1 MSEENLIKEK
11 KHHHKDKKDKK
22 DKKEKKEKKH
32 HKEKKDKKEKKSKKA
47 EKKIKEASNEIKSEN
62 DKDSMPSTESEK
74 PLVLKK
80 GPEFEEIEINLDED
94 TPLSKKEQR
103 LLKKGKITLE
113 QLREK
118 KGIHA
123 EPETKQNE
131 EKKDDAGEEKDDE
144 NSEKPKKPEPRSK
157 FAVWIGNLSY
167 ETTSEDIVS
176 FIVAKTAEYPEWTPE
191 LSDDEP
197 CIIKEKDITRVH
209 LPKNGRKNKGFAHV
223 DFKKPSHLVAAI
235 SLSEKDLNGRNLL
248 IKDSHSFQGRP
259 EKVKVLSKN
268 PPSRIL
274 FVGNLSFDTK
284 EELLEEHF
292 RHCGEI
298 VRIRMA
304 TFEDSGKC
312 KGFAFI
318 DFKDEE
324 GPTKA
329 LQDKSCKWLINR
341 QLRME
346 FGEDRSARKVGKRP
360 APENESENENKRQ
373 RFDDN
378 NDNRESNDN
387 NGYRERSRG
396 FQPKQDKFQKRS
408 NFNDYRSNEYAS
420 NKRLKSSIALATA
433 PRASA
438 AIVKSTG
445 KKVKFD

>member
-22 DKKEKKEKKH
+22 DKKEKKEKKEKKH
-32 HKEKKDKKEKKSKKA
+32 HKDKKDKKEKKSKKV
-47 EKKIKEASNEIKSEN
+47 EKEIKEEESNEIKSEN
-62 DKDSMPSTESEK
+62 DSNSIPSTESEK
-74 PLVLKK
+74 PSVSKK
-80 GPEFEEIEINLDED
+80 GPEFEEIEIKLDED

-118 KGIHA
+118 KGIHT
-123 EPETKQNE
+123 EPEPVQKE
-131 EKKDDAGEEKDDE
+131 EKKEDAAGEDKEGDY
-144 NSEKPKKPEPRSK
+144 SEKPKKPEPRSK

-197 CIIKEKDITRVH
+197 CMIKEKDITRVH

-223 DFKKPSHLVAAI
+223 DFKKPSQLVAAI

-284 EELLEEHF
+284 EEILEEHF

-318 DFKDEE
+318 DFRDEE

-346 FGEDRSARKVGKRP
+346 YGEDRSARKR
-360 APENESENENKRQ
+360 NQ
-373 RFDDN
+373 
-378 NDNRESNDN
+378 
-387 NGYRERSRG
+387 
-396 FQPKQDKFQKRS
+396 
-408 NFNDYRSNEYAS
+408 
-420 NKRLKSSIALATA
+420 
-433 PRASA
+433 
-438 AIVKSTG
+438 
-445 KKVKFD
+445 